1 MNPRPAAYEAAALPT
16 ELPRHKPFNFED
28 NKKFM
33 IITESKPFG
42 VIKGKL
48 DELKPNKIAVIS
60 CNSCAKLCGTGGD
73 AGLIKM
79 VSKLKEAGFNV
90 SYSVVVPI
98 MCNMSIE
105 GQTLN
110 KERVNDADVIIV
122 LGCAAGEL
130 ILKKMFPNKK
140 IISALDT
147 IGLGAIGENHDLFL
161 VKKF

>member
-1 MNPRPAAYEAAALPT
+1 
-16 ELPRHKPFNFED
+16 
-28 NKKFM
+28 M

-42 VIKGKL
+42 VIKEEL
-48 DELKPNKIAVIS
+48 DEIKPKSIAVIS
-60 CNSCAKLCGTGGD
+60 CNSCARLCGTGGE
-73 AGLIKM
+73 AGLINM
-79 VSKLKEAGFNV
+79 VSELKKAGFNV
-90 SYSVVVPI
+90 SYTAVVPI

-105 GQTLN
+105 HQTLDKN
-110 KERVNDADVIIV
+110 KVNEAEVIIA

-130 ILKKMFPNKK
+130 ILSKMFPNKK